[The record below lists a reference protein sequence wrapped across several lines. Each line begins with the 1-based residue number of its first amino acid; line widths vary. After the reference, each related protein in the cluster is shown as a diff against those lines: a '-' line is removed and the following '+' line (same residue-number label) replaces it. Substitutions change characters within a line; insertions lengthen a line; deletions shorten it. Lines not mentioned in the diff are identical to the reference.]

1 MDAAP
6 VVDTDILIDYLRGHG
21 PGADL
26 LERLGRRG
34 YLITAVST
42 FELALG
48 TSHRTDPTPVMELL
62 HAPSL
67 PLTPSAGVRGGEA
80 LAGLRR
86 TGDGIDIRDALQAG
100 ICLDADRP
108 LVTRNRRHFDRVPG
122 LSVVSPE
129 AWL

>member
-1 MDAAP
+1 MDPAP

-26 LERLGRRG
+26 LARLGRRG

-48 TSHRTDPTPVMELL
+48 TSHSADPEPVMELL

-67 PLTPSAGVRGGEA
+67 SLTPSAGVRGGET
-80 LAGLRR
+80 LAGLRQG
-86 TGDGIDIRDALQAG
+86 GDGIDIRDAMQAG
-100 ICLDADRP
+100 ICLDANRP

-129 AWL
+129 AWS